1 MASRLRRADGG
12 PGARVQLAAL
22 LVVVVLVLA
31 TAPLVAWPV
40 VRWLI
45 GLLP

>member
-12 PGARVQLAAL
+12 PAARVQLMA
-22 LVVVVLVLA
+22 LVVVLMLVVA
-31 TAPLVAWPV
+31 TAPLVASPLMH
-40 VRWLI
+40 WLI